1 MEPSEFLALE
11 VWYKTRDP
19 FKVLIAT
26 ILTQNTTDKGAKR
39 AYEELER
46 EVGVTPD
53 KLSSAEIDK
62 IKNCIKSIG
71 LYNNKAKIIKTVSTL
86 IMEQYGGD
94 LENLLDL
101 DQIESRQRLVELPGI
116 GKKTADVVML
126 TCKGYRVFPVD
137 THILRVSER
146 LGIKGGYD
154 KVSEFWKES
163 LGSDLLEAHL
173 ILITHGRKT
182 CKAINPKCNS
192 CSINDCCRYY
202 AGLRRS

>member
-101 DQIESRQRLVELPGI
+101 DR
-116 GKKTADVVML
+116 
-126 TCKGYRVFPVD
+126 
-137 THILRVSER
+137 
-146 LGIKGGYD
+146 
-154 KVSEFWKES
+154 
-163 LGSDLLEAHL
+163 
-173 ILITHGRKT
+173 
-182 CKAINPKCNS
+182 
-192 CSINDCCRYY
+192 
-202 AGLRRS
+202 